1 MNYARNTYNGNAKP
15 RKLFTLCVSQEA
27 EERKAFAA
35 NYIKEI
41 AHTVL
46 LTERKKKKLDEIL
59 PELFAEMVEKAMADL
74 EDLDSCMKGS
84 LEKIKQK

>member
-1 MNYARNTYNGNAKP
+1 MKYARNTYNSNAKP
-15 RKLFTLCVSQEA
+15 RKSFTLCVSQEA

-41 AHTVL
+41 AHTVM

-59 PELFAEMVEKAMADL
+59 PELFAEMVEKALADL
-74 EDLDSCMKGS
+74 ADLDSCMKGS